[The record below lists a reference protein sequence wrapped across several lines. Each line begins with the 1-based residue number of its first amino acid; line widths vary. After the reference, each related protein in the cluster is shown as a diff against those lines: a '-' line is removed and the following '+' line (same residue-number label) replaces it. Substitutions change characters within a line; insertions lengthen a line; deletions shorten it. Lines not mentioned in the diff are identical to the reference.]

1 MSNISSA
8 EKTKKSKFQIKVPH
22 VYVLLFLIMA
32 VAAIATHIVPSGEFV
47 RVVDGATGRT
57 VIDPNS
63 FHYIENS
70 PVSFFFL
77 FKSIPLGVR
86 AAVDV
91 IFMVVL
97 TMAGMEIINQT
108 GALKIAI
115 ANLIK
120 VIKGKEYF
128 LLIIVSLVF
137 TAIGAFV
144 GWAEGIM
151 MFVPIGVSLS
161 IAMGFDALVGF
172 DIVTLMAGMGFAVG
186 VTNIYTVGVAQG
198 LLGLPLFSGL
208 GYRMVM
214 LLVLTIVSL
223 LWILRYAKKVKEN
236 PAASHVSDLH
246 LEIEEINLENPGD
259 FTLRHKLVLIILV
272 AGFVAAVYGCMEWG
286 WFMVEIG
293 ACFTLVGILGGLVA
307 GMKLDEIAENYGLGA
322 KKLIG
327 AGLTIGLARA
337 ILVILEQGQIVD
349 TIIFSLANLVQTL
362 PTSLTVLGMYIIQVI
377 VNLFIPSGSGQ
388 AVVTIPILGPLS
400 EIIGSTQQVAVIAYQ
415 LGDGFTNRIIPT
427 SAALLGGLAMA
438 GGIPWSRY
446 AKHVAPIMGIWL
458 VLGGIFVVIADLL
471 ALGPF

>member
-1 MSNISSA
+1 MNTSKGI
-8 EKTKKSKFQIKVPH
+8 EKSKKSKFQIKVPH

-32 VAAIATHIVPSGEFV
+32 VAAIATHFVPAGEFE
-47 RVVDGATGRT
+47 RIVDEVTGRT
-57 VIDPNS
+57 VINPSS

-77 FKSIPLGVR
+77 FKSIPLGIR

-120 VIKGKEYF
+120 LIRGKEYL
-128 LLIIVSLVF
+128 LLIIVGLVF

-208 GYRMVM
+208 GFRMVM
-214 LLVLTIVSL
+214 LVVLTIVSF

-236 PAASHVSDLH
+236 PASSHVGDLH
-246 LEIEEINLENPGD
+246 LEIEEINLENPGI
-259 FTLRHKLVLIILV
+259 FTLRHKLVLVVLV
-272 AGFVAAVYGCMEWG
+272 AGFVAAVYGCLKWS

-293 ACFTLVGILGGLVA
+293 ACFTLAGIIGGLVA

-322 KKLIG
+322 KKIIS
-327 AGLTIGLARA
+327 AGITIGLARA
-337 ILVILEQGQIVD
+337 ILVILEEGQIVD
-349 TIIFSLANLVQTL
+349 TIIFFLANLVQNL
-362 PTSLTVLGMYIIQVI
+362 PTSLTALGMYIIQVI
-377 VNLFIPSGSGQ
+377 INTFIPSGSGQ

-400 EIIGSTQQVAVIAYQ
+400 EIIGSKQQVAVIAYQ

-427 SAALLGGLAMA
+427 SAALMGGLAMA

-446 AKHVAPIMGIWL
+446 AKHVAPIMCIWI
-458 VLGGIFVVIADLL
+458 VIGGIFVVIADII

>member
-1 MSNISSA
+1 MNSGGNVDNV
-8 EKTKKSKFQIKVPH
+8 KKRPHFRVPH
-22 VYVLLFLIMA
+22 VYVLLFFIMA
-32 VAAIATHIVPSGEFV
+32 AAAIATYILPAGQFERIVDE
-47 RVVDGATGRT
+47 ATGRT
-57 VIDPNS
+57 IIDPNS
-63 FHYIENS
+63 FHYIES
-70 PVSFFFL
+70 APVSFFFL
-77 FKSIPLGVR
+77 FKSIPLGIR

-115 ANLIK
+115 ANMIK
-120 VIKGKEYF
+120 AIKGKEYF
-128 LLIIVSLVF
+128 LLIIVGLVF

-151 MFVPIGVSLS
+151 MFVPIGVALS

-208 GYRMVM
+208 GFRMVM
-214 LLVLTIVSL
+214 LIVLTIVSF

-246 LEIEEINLENPGD
+246 LDIEEIDLENPGE
-259 FTLRHKLVLIILV
+259 FTLQHKLVLVTLV
-272 AGFVAAVYGCMEWG
+272 AGFVAAVYGCLKRG

-293 ACFTLVGILGGLVA
+293 ACFTLAGVIGGLFA
-307 GMKLDEIAENYGLGA
+307 GMNLDEIAENYGLGA
-322 KKLIG
+322 RKIIS
-327 AGLTIGLARA
+327 AGITIGLARA
-337 ILVILEQGQIVD
+337 ILVILEQGLIVD
-349 TIIFSLANLVQTL
+349 TIIFYLANMVQSL
-362 PTSLTVLGMYIIQVI
+362 PTSLTALGMYLIQVI
-377 VNLFIPSGSGQ
+377 INTFIPSGSGQ
-388 AVVTIPILGPLS
+388 AVVTIPILGPLA
-400 EIIGSTQQVAVIAYQ
+400 EIIGSQQQVAVIAYQ

-427 SAALLGGLAMA
+427 SAALMGGLAMA

-446 AKHVAPIMGIWL
+446 ARHVAPIMGIWI
-458 VLGGIFVVIADLL
+458 VIGGIFVIIADML